1 MNKPMTVQE
10 FIQHVKNHDMYFIKY
25 CEILINPKGEV
36 ILSRP
41 SHTEAMVQEV
51 MMLENWT
58 REQVKESIP
67 AHCNPLHFMC
77 DKYNYCAIW
86 YSMIITPLNVTKE
99 QVATF
104 NTLTDNHIL
113 DRQSRIDMTE
123 EYWKHCWRVN
133 MGSE

>member
-10 FIQHVKNHDMYFIKY
+10 FIQYVKNHDMCFIMY

-51 MMLENWT
+51 MILENWT

-67 AHCNPLHFMC
+67 TLCNPLYFMC
-77 DKYNYCAIW
+77 DKYNYCVVW
-86 YSMIITPLNVTKE
+86 YNMIMTPLHVTKE

-104 NTLTDNHIL
+104 NTLKDGHIL
-113 DRQSRIDMTE
+113 DRQSEIDMTE
-123 EYWKHCWRVN
+123 EYWKYCWRVN
-133 MGSE
+133 MGFE